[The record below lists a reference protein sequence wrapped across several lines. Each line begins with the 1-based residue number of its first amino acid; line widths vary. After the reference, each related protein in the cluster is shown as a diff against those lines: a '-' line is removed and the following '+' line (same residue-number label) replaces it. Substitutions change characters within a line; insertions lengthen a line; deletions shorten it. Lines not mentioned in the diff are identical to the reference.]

1 MMAYVLINTEMG
13 SEIEVLATIKKIK
26 KVIEAYAVYAV
37 YDLIIKIEAE
47 TMDKLK
53 ETMTLNI
60 RWLNKV
66 RSALTMITIEQF

>member
-47 TMDKLK
+47 TMDK
-53 ETMTLNI
+53 
-60 RWLNKV
+60 
-66 RSALTMITIEQF
+66 

>member
-1 MMAYVLINTEMG
+1 MG

-37 YDLIIKIEAE
+37 YDLIIKIKTE

-53 ETMTLNI
+53 ETVTLNI
-60 RWLNKV
+60 RRLNKV
-66 RSALTMITIEQF
+66 RSTFTMITKEQFYFM

>member
-26 KVIEAYAVYAV
+26 KVIEAYAVY
-37 YDLIIKIEAE
+37 DLIMKIEAE

-60 RWLNKV
+60 RRLNKV
-66 RSALTMITIEQF
+66 RSTLTMITIEQF

>member
-1 MMAYVLINTEMG
+1 MG

-26 KVIEAYAVYAV
+26 KVIEAYAVYGI

-53 ETMTLNI
+53 ETVTLNI
-60 RWLNKV
+60 RRLNTV
-66 RSALTMITIEQF
+66 